1 MQDFNTNP
9 LKIDRKSYKHINI
22 YYIRYVTKKDSKYVN
37 TQSVNPLHFVVD
49 KLDSF
54 TEEKD
59 GNKYLNFASTDNN
72 KEVLRKYTKLWY
84 GIKNS
89 IEKIDHKPGEY
100 GKDYMK
106 IKFNSYD
113 NLLLNK

>member
-1 MQDFNTNP
+1 MQDFNANP

-22 YYIRYVTKKDSKYVN
+22 YYIRYITKKDSKYVN

-49 KLDSF
+49 KVDSF

-89 IEKIDHKPGEY
+89 IEK
-100 GKDYMK
+100 
-106 IKFNSYD
+106 NRS
-113 NLLLNK
+113 